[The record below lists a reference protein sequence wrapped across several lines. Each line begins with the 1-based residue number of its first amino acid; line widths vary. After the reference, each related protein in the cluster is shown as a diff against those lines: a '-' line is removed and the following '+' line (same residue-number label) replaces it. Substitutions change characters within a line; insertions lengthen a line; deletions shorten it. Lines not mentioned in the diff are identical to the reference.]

1 MNNLRSHINSDNFS
15 QIIKKTLS
23 NKILVGHIEE
33 AAWNFLQDR
42 TDNNLEIRGWLA
54 RYAGR
59 LCELCVQNIDHV
71 SKPDFN
77 NKLRKYKFQE
87 DCWSVVSLHWLQ
99 ENMPIY
105 AEQLEKDFPWKIK
118 LDNRYL
124 QYFLAKILWTLIQMF
139 FANYYDFDYRKLLMS
154 EEEFM
159 EEILSKKND
168 KQIVV
173 PLSGDIIEDQKII
186 KKTVDD
192 IKSILDQERAKLN

>member
-1 MNNLRSHINSDNFS
+1 
-15 QIIKKTLS
+15 
-23 NKILVGHIEE
+23 
-33 AAWNFLQDR
+33 
-42 TDNNLEIRGWLA
+42 
-54 RYAGR
+54 
-59 LCELCVQNIDHV
+59 
-71 SKPDFN
+71 
-77 NKLRKYKFQE
+77 
-87 DCWSVVSLHWLQ
+87 
-99 ENMPIY
+99 
-105 AEQLEKDFPWKIK
+105 
-118 LDNRYL
+118 
-124 QYFLAKILWTLIQMF
+124 MF